1 VLEVKLQG
9 TQFEISGRQLE
20 IWFQRLGSKS
30 EKQKDLRFIGIKM
43 IVEAVKWRSPSRKKI
58 KESEIK
64 IYNKSYKR
72 ANVKNSEVR

>member
-1 VLEVKLQG
+1 MQG